1 MTKALLVYQPGEP
14 DVMKW
19 EDVDVGEPG
28 EGELRV
34 KHAAVGLNY
43 IDIYFRS
50 GEYPAPTSPFCPG
63 LEAAG
68 TVEAVGAGVEGLQVG
83 DRIAY
88 ADLPMGSYTEAR
100 LFPARS
106 VVKLPDDIDF
116 ETGAAMMLQGMTAEY
131 LLRRT
136 YPVQAG
142 DTVLIHAAAGGV
154 GLIACQW
161 ARHLGATVI
170 GTVGSDEKAE
180 LVKANGCHHPIVY
193 TRENVF
199 ERVKELTDGV
209 GVTVVYDAVGKD
221 TFETSLDC
229 LKPRGMMVSYGQSSG
244 PIGAI
249 TLDDLKSRGCIYL
262 TRPSIMIYNSMPD
275 EIRNSASAL
284 FDLVSTGHVKIT
296 INQRFP
302 LADAAS
308 AHRALESRQTTGS
321 TVLYID

>member
-1 MTKALLVYQPGEP
+1 MTKALLVYQPGDA

-43 IDIYFRS
+43 IDVYFRS
-50 GEYPAPTSPFCPG
+50 GEYPAPTSPFSPG

-88 ADLPMGSYTEAR
+88 ADLPMGAYTEAR

-170 GTVGSDEKAE
+170 GTVGNDEKAE
-180 LVKANGCHHPIVY
+180 LVKANGCHHTIVY
-193 TRENVF
+193 TRENVV

-262 TRPSIMIYNSMPD
+262 TRPSIMIYNSTPD
-275 EIRNSASAL
+275 EIRDSASAL
-284 FDLVSTGHVKIT
+284 FDVVLAGHVKIA

-321 TVLYID
+321 TVLCID

>member
-1 MTKALLVYQPGEP
+1 MTKALVVHQPGAPEA
-14 DVMKW
+14 MKW
-19 EDVDVGEPG
+19 EDVEVGEPG
-28 EGELRV
+28 EGEIRV
-34 KHAAVGLNY
+34 KHGAVGLNY
-43 IDIYFRS
+43 IDVYFRS
-50 GEYPAPTSPFCPG
+50 GDYPAPTSPFTPG

-68 TVEAVGAGVEGLQVG
+68 TIEAVGAGVKGLVVG
-83 DRIAY
+83 DRVAY
-88 ADLPMGSYTEAR
+88 ADLPMGAYAQAR
-100 LFPARS
+100 LFPADR
-106 VVKLPDDIDF
+106 VAKLPDDIDD
-116 ETGAAMMLQGMTAEY
+116 ETGAAMMMKGMTSEY

-154 GLIACQW
+154 GSIACQW
-161 ARHLGATVI
+161 ANHLGATVI

-193 TRENVF
+193 TRENVA

-209 GVTVVYDAVGKD
+209 GVAVVYDAVGKD
-221 TFETSLDC
+221 TFTTSLDC

-244 PIGAI
+244 PLDAI
-249 TLDDLKSRGCIYL
+249 SFDDLKSRGCIYL
-262 TRPSIMIYNSMPD
+262 TRPSLMVYNSTP
-275 EIRNSASAL
+275 EETRASAAAL
-284 FDLVSTGHVKIT
+284 FDVVTAGHVKIA

-321 TVLYID
+321 TVLTVD